1 MIKCNGCG
9 VNISYG
15 MRHAINKNICPFCG
29 QRIMSEESLAD
40 VNIIT
45 KKIRSL
51 ESFSALQTKIDD
63 RAFDS
68 LLNEIS
74 MLFCFSLKQDAE
86 ISAVQAKRIAQR
98 NAQNIA
104 ASDAST
110 HDGTSFEDIR
120 RQVEQEMNLDFNRE
134 DSDSSEDSSLI
145 SGDDRTDIDSDDEDY
160 DDRITRL
167 KNLHVKA
174 KDVISRVNK
183 PIRRIG

>member
-1 MIKCNGCG
+1 MIRCNGCG
-9 VNISYG
+9 TNISYG

-29 QRIMSEESLAD
+29 LKIMSEESLAD
-40 VNIIT
+40 INIIT
-45 KKIRSL
+45 KKIKSL
-51 ESFSALQTKIDD
+51 DSFSALQTRIDT
-63 RAFDS
+63 RTFDS

-74 MLFCFSLKQDAE
+74 MLFCFSLKQDAD
-86 ISAVQAKRIAQR
+86 ISSVQAKRMAEK

-104 ASDAST
+104 ASDTTT
-110 HDGTSFEDIR
+110 HEGTSFEDIR

-134 DSDSSEDSSLI
+134 DSGYSEDSSLI
-145 SGDDRTDIDSDDEDY
+145 SSDDRTDVDSGNEDY

-174 KDVISRVNK
+174 KDVISRTNK